1 MDIAFID
8 LKKQYRAIQDEI
20 DAKIHDVI
28 TESAFIGGKYVR
40 NFEHQFARFC
50 NAQHCVGVG
59 NGTDALYIAL
69 RRLGIGAGDE
79 VITAANSF
87 IATSLRRLRP
97 SGTSRFGFSSCV
109 SIRCKNPQ
117 LTDVSGTGKRSN

>member
-59 NGTDALYIAL
+59 NGTDALAL
-69 RRLGIGAGDE
+69 
-79 VITAANSF
+79 
-87 IATSLRRLRP
+87 SLLFA
-97 SGTSRFGFSSCV
+97 SAM
-109 SIRCKNPQ
+109 
-117 LTDVSGTGKRSN
+117 